1 MKLLLMFS
9 CFHFL
14 WFNDIEVLCFIFTV
28 EKDKDKVLKL
38 NMMHFSCF
46 EKSVTLFQAP
56 PLGVLLKM
64 FYSFGNFQNF
74 FLA

>member
-9 CFHFL
+9 CFQFL
-14 WFNDIEVLCFIFTV
+14 WFNDIEVLRFIFTV

-38 NMMHFSCF
+38 NMMYFPCF

-56 PLGVLLKM
+56 PFNK
-64 FYSFGNFQNF
+64 
-74 FLA
+74 

>member
-56 PLGVLLKM
+56 PFNKQRT
-64 FYSFGNFQNF
+64 NKTQN
-74 FLA
+74 